1 MTLAP
6 SLNETL
12 TRVRSDLRMG
22 VPLVLVNGDQAL
34 VMCAVESL
42 SPERLAD
49 LRALGQVIMAVTARR
64 AQTLKLPIYDGDL

>member
-34 VMCAVESL
+34 VMCAV
-42 SPERLAD
+42 
-49 LRALGQVIMAVTARR
+49 
-64 AQTLKLPIYDGDL
+64 

>member
-22 VPLVLVNGDQAL
+22 VPFGLWL
-34 VMCAVESL
+34 ME
-42 SPERLAD
+42 
-49 LRALGQVIMAVTARR
+49 IRR
-64 AQTLKLPIYDGDL
+64 W